1 MTLFNDNI
9 SSKKESKLDVYK
21 KILDV
26 CIYRAYNK
34 ENKILGNEK
43 INTIINNLAIKLAN
57 YITLNTYLD
66 FNNYV
71 ICEDYNFLIDSN
83 NSNSYLI
90 NFKFHLIDQITG
102 KIIDNS
108 YFELTIKYI
117 IINQL
122 KNKILMNMEL
132 TTLKFLN

>member
-1 MTLFNDNI
+1 MPYNNPV
-9 SSKKESKLDVYK
+9 SSKKISKDEVYK
-21 KILDV
+21 TILNS
-26 CIYRAYNK
+26 CIYNAYNK

-43 INTIINNLAIKLAN
+43 INIILNNLAVKLAN
-57 YITLNTYLD
+57 YLTLNTYLD
-66 FNNYV
+66 FNNYL
-71 ICEDYNFLIDSN
+71 ICEDYNFSIDST
-83 NSNSYLI
+83 NSNTYLLEL
-90 NFKFHLIDQITG
+90 KFHLIDQITG

-132 TTLKFLN
+132 TNLEFVN